1 MWLSYRFCGSCISL
15 LMLTLAVGTVDDVSK
30 SQSFPLNSIVDGSIK
45 IFTDSFN
52 EEKLDSISSDASD
65 RRNRY
70 SIVNE
75 QWNAE
80 KSDGS
85 VGLLD
90 RQVNKSSITNGIAS
104 PSASA
109 AGDSYVFLPYFYT
122 GCSWLPINQVIFQM
136 AHVFI
141 CLSYLAPATLYGLIF
156 LRLVLAI
163 GSAFLAGWA
172 CFIICAFDTFLWN
185 TLFLLINAIHA
196 IFLIF
201 SLRAVKFGPQ
211 IEEVLN

>member
-1 MWLSYRFCGSCISL
+1 MWLLSYRFCSGGIFL
-15 LMLTLAVGTVDDVSK
+15 LMLTLAGSVDDVSK
-30 SQSFPLNSIVDGSIK
+30 SQSFPSNSIVDGSIK

-52 EEKLDSISSDASD
+52 DEKLDRISSDAASD

-75 QWNAE
+75 QWHAE

-90 RQVNKSSITNGIAS
+90 RQADKSSTNDSAS
-104 PSASA
+104 PSAA
-109 AGDSYVFLPYFYT
+109 AGDSNVFLPYFYT
-122 GCSWLPINQVIFQM
+122 GCSWLPINHVIFQM
-136 AHVFI
+136 AHVFL
-141 CLSYLAPATLYGLIF
+141 CLSYLAPPTLYGLIY
-156 LRLVLAI
+156 LRLVLAV

-172 CFIICAFDTFLWN
+172 CFIICAFDTFIWN
-185 TLFLLINAIHA
+185 SLFLLINAVHA
-196 IFLIF
+196 ILLIF